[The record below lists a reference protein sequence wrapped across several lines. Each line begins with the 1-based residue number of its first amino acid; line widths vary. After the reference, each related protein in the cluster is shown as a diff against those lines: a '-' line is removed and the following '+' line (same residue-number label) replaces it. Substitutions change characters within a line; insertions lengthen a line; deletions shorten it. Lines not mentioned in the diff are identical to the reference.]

1 MLLLLLLLV
10 VPTEGVGVESGE
22 VISPNYPASYP
33 DNLDMTITLAG
44 PPGAKLSIEF
54 NDLDIEYIKDCSY
67 DFLRLVDGDGS
78 ELLGR
83 TCGTEVPGA
92 LVSGSHEVR
101 VSFHSDGSEGRRGW
115 NMTWTKGGWQ
125 SRHCLLDSA
134 RPRLSRISESVV
146 TPVWPQIEI

>member
-33 DNLDMTITLAG
+33 DNLDMTITLAV

-54 NDLDIEYIKDCSY
+54 NDLDIEYSKDCSY

-125 SRHCLLDSA
+125 SRHRLLDSA
-134 RPRLSRISESVV
+134 RPVCLESLNQCCDAV
-146 TPVWPQIEI
+146 